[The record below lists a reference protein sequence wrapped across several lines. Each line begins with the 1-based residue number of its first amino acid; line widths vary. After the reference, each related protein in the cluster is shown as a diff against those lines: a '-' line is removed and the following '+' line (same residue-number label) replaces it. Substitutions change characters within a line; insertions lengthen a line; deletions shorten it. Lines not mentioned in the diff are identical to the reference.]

1 VTSFNFFNAAEV
13 WRWYSSNGKLSPVS
27 NFTVTN
33 ANETFCQYFDQA
45 DQFIKEN
52 LKKNGVDIEL
62 NTKLVEIDKK
72 NYKATFENVKSGE
85 KSVREYS
92 SLYVIPPTKPHQN
105 LVESGLATK
114 ESNYLLDV
122 DRGTLRH
129 RKYKNIFG
137 LGEVNNIPT
146 TKGFWN
152 GMYQLHYVKQNL
164 NRSLHG
170 QSLNA
175 IFDGAT
181 KVPIQLGQNSLTF
194 AVHYYDQKPGTFNLL
209 GKNGGIIAKLR
220 YSRWAKSQK
229 KAFMGIYLGKNYG
242 PPFYRLPVYF
252 RGEASTGPEPTSHQ
266 ATGGAAP
273 FSPAIKAKPETTSH

>member
-1 VTSFNFFNAAEV
+1 MNKI
-13 WRWYSSNGKLSPVS
+13 GKLSPIS
-27 NFTVTN
+27 SFTVTN
-33 ANETFCQYFDQA
+33 ANDTYCQYFDQA

-52 LKKNGVDIEL
+52 LKKNGVESEL

-72 NYKATFENVKSGE
+72 NYKATFENVNTGE
-85 KSVREYS
+85 KSVRDYS
-92 SLYVIPPTKPHQN
+92 ALYVIPPTKPHQN
-105 LVESGLATK
+105 LVDSGLATK
-114 ESNYLLDV
+114 DSNYLLDV

-152 GMYQLHYVKQNL
+152 GMYQVHHVKHNL

-181 KVPIQLGQNSLTF
+181 KVPLHLGQSAMTF
-194 AVHYYDQKPGTFNLL
+194 VVHYYDQKPGSANLL
-209 GKNGGIIAKLR
+209 GKSGGAIAGFR
-220 YSRWAKSQK
+220 YSRWAGSQK
-229 KAFMGIYLGKNYG
+229 KAFMGIYLGNSYG
-242 PPFYRLPVYF
+242 PPYYKLPMTF
-252 RGEASTGPEPTSHQ
+252 RGEAATGPEPTTHQ
-266 ATGGAAP
+266 VSGGSAP
-273 FSPAIKAKPETTSH
+273 YSPVTKGKADTPSA